1 MKKKVWATVFL
12 VMGMFLLTSCNS
24 IKMSKAELK
33 ESFFKIEK
41 SYCDTISDTQNDNVS
56 EKKMLKSFTKRKKIV
71 DAEIS
76 KLESNKT
83 NEKETKDI
91 TEYGYLVSKIL
102 SEFSSVLKGK
112 RSETDSK
119 KSDKAGK
126 LDGQISDNYFKGQHD
141 DSLDTMLALL
151 DDSDSDNSSSSSD
164 ETGDDSS
171 SLNTSDYDESSSSTS
186 TTDDSDTITMLNQS
200 LQPIIDDA
208 GGEITSIK
216 PMNDNGKLSDWD
228 KVIIYVPTAYSGMTP
243 EQKQSFADQ
252 YGPRIEKTIIG
263 IAFPDQVNSDVA
275 PITVS
280 FRFENSQEFA
290 ISKTLSPGQYKV
302 K

>member
-33 ESFFKIEK
+33 ESFFKIENAYYETKFDTEDK
-41 SYCDTISDTQNDNVS
+41 SDKQL
-56 EKKMLKSFTKRKKIV
+56 LKSVNKRIKIV
-71 DAEIS
+71 DDQVD
-76 KLESNKT
+76 KLNHNKT
-83 NEKETKDI
+83 NEKLTNYIID
-91 TEYGYLVSKIL
+91 YGNSTSKIL
-102 SEFSSVLKGK
+102 TQLIDILKNKRTDISSKELN
-112 RSETDSK
+112 
-119 KSDKAGK
+119 KAENLEEK
-126 LDGQISDNYFKGQHD
+126 ISSTYFKGQRD
-141 DSLDTMLALL
+141 DSYDVVNSLL
-151 DDSDSDNSSSSSD
+151 DDSDSGNSSSSSD
-164 ETGDDSS
+164 ETSDDSN
-171 SLNTSDYDESSSSTS
+171 SLSTSDTETSSSSIS